1 MYSLSWN
8 GRQLFKSIP
17 NWEQK
22 LIETSLQIH
31 LVNLKGLKNTAKGN
45 FGGGN
50 TDWEDRKLGSYLTSE
65 TRFEEVL
72 EGSCKSDQVYH
83 RLEDLNYP
91 IEILL

>member
-1 MYSLSWN
+1 
-8 GRQLFKSIP
+8 
-17 NWEQK
+17 
-22 LIETSLQIH
+22 LIETFVQIY

-83 RLEDLNYP
+83 ILVKYLNYP
-91 IEILL
+91 IEILLKNMI